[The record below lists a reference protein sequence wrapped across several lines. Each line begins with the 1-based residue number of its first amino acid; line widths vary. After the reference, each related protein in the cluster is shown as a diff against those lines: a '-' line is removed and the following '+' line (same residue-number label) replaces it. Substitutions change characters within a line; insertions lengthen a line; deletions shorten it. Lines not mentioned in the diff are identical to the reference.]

1 MKEQRMGIDEQI
13 AGALAGRAAQRDF
26 VDHLVENWGLLTDSW
41 NAMVSSAAELARASA
56 DARSAGR
63 AEQAVFADLGRY
75 LAPGGQWREQ
85 AAAVSALIGPATDSV
100 RALQRR
106 VRRET
111 VNIGVIGLT
120 GAGKSTLLRK
130 LSGLT
135 EQHIPSNRF
144 SSTTATPSR
153 IFHETG
159 PRSGRA
165 VLSLHTWESFRA
177 EVLEPLHRLAKLAD
191 PAPRSVA
198 DFRRFGYGG
207 AGIVAAGQA
216 GAERYRRRL
225 RDAQDSLPSYEGLL
239 RGGTA
244 DITLGELRPYVA
256 YPADGDTRTHI
267 RPYHAVRS
275 VDVFCAFPE
284 VGAVR
289 LGLVDLPGAGEAG
302 LDVHGRFLTELRNHA
317 DLLFIVRRPEKAPVT
332 DPDWDA
338 AQLADDAAAGVRR
351 GDFAHH
357 VINRDVSV
365 PDEYYRNAL
374 ARARTD
380 GERLGI
386 DVRECDIE
394 SATTAEVAAAVL
406 SPVLSLLAE
415 RLAFM
420 DRDAAGQ
427 VLSELTEV
435 VAGMRSLTS
444 QLTSWTEGRQA
455 TLPDE
460 EARLRNRAWELKN
473 DLSVQLDRV
482 RDEYDKLFDSGVPIA
497 ELHLEIQKAARE
509 MREWTSAG
517 LGAGSSKEWL
527 RRFRAAESAQVH
539 GRELDNQ
546 YNGARRQ
553 LVAVFGGIDASLD
566 RSVERLWGEVAG
578 ALRVQLTADVVPAGT
593 DNRAAL
599 TAFAAIA
606 RRDGA
611 KTLADA
617 TGRLLNLPT
626 DYGSIFLR
634 VGRPVIRKVQWDPQ
648 GPAAGLGL
656 GPAVAAGVVGGV
668 TGAAVSAV
676 AGPVVGVAAGHL
688 IGGAASG
695 AAAAGTREGL
705 RRGAGLGPRNWWDV
719 PPGAP
724 SPGAARPGT
733 VPPGTSGPGSGPPP
747 APAGPADAG
756 GTSPAADPEF
766 GEAARWHARLTDT
779 IERVTSEL
787 ETEFHA
793 EAQRTLLVLAAAI
806 DLFKE
811 TAIATPGVE
820 GEFEKLCRPVQRE
833 IWPAD
838 FGGAAA
844 QVAAD
849 LGALRE
855 RAIEADA
862 AASRVAALAAQVP
875 RL

>member
-1 MKEQRMGIDEQI
+1 MGIDQQI

-26 VDHLVENWGLLTDSW
+26 VDNLVESWGLLTDSW
-41 NAMVSSAAELARASA
+41 DAMVSSAADLARTTG
-56 DARSAGR
+56 DARSADR
-63 AEQAVFADLGRY
+63 AQEVVFSDLGRY
-75 LAPGGQWREQ
+75 LAAGGQWREQ
-85 AAAVSALIGPATDSV
+85 AAAVSALIGPTTESV

-135 EQHIPSNRF
+135 EKHIPSNRF

-159 PRSGRA
+159 TRSGRA
-165 VLSLHTWESFRA
+165 VLTLHTWESFRG
-177 EVLEPLHRLAKLAD
+177 EVLAPLHRLARITEHV
-191 PAPRSVA
+191 PASIA
-198 DFRRFGYGG
+198 DFRRFAYGDAG
-207 AGIVAAGQA
+207 AVPAGQA

-225 RDAQDSLPSYEGLL
+225 REAQDSLPSYEGLL
-239 RGGTA
+239 RGG
-244 DITLGELRPYVA
+244 DMEMSLDELRPYVA
-256 YPADGDTRTHI
+256 YPADGDTRTHY

-302 LDVHGRFLTELRNHA
+302 LDVHGRFLTDLRNHA
-317 DLLFIVRRPEKAPVT
+317 DLLFIVKRPEKAPVT

-351 GDFAHH
+351 SDFAHH
-357 VINRDVSV
+357 VINRDASV

-374 ARARTD
+374 ARARSD
-380 GERLGI
+380 GQQLGI

-394 SATTAEVAAAVL
+394 SAAPAEVAAAVL
-406 SPVLSLLAE
+406 SPVLGMLAE
-415 RLAFM
+415 RLAYM
-420 DRDAAGQ
+420 DRDAAGK
-427 VLSELTEV
+427 VLADLAEI
-435 VAGMRSLTS
+435 VARMRSLADQMTR
-444 QLTSWTEGRQA
+444 WTEGRQA
-455 TLPDE
+455 ALPDE
-460 EARLRNRAWELKN
+460 EARLRNRAWDLKN
-473 DLSVQLDRV
+473 DLSVELDRV
-482 RDEYDKLFDSGVPIA
+482 RDEYDKLFDSGAPVA
-497 ELHLEIQKAARE
+497 ELHLEIEKAARQ
-509 MREWTSAG
+509 MREWMAAG
-517 LGAGSSKEWL
+517 LGAGSTKEWL
-527 RRFRAAESAQVH
+527 RKFRAAESAEVP

-546 YNGARRQ
+546 YNGARKR

-566 RSVERLWGEVAG
+566 RSVDRLWGEIAD
-578 ALRVQLTADVVPAGT
+578 ALRSQLTAAVVSAGP
-593 DNRAAL
+593 DNQAIL
-599 TAFAAIA
+599 TAFAATA

-617 TGRLLNLPT
+617 TDRLLNLPT

-634 VGRPVIRKVQWDPQ
+634 VGRPVIRKVKWSHQEAAEGQ
-648 GPAAGLGL
+648 GPRSTV
-656 GPAVAAGVVGGV
+656 PVGNR
-668 TGAAVSAV
+668 ARA
-676 AGPVVGVAAGHL
+676 
-688 IGGAASG
+688 
-695 AAAAGTREGL
+695 R
-705 RRGAGLGPRNWWDV
+705 AGLGPRNWWDV
-719 PPGAP
+719 PPSGAQP
-724 SPGAARPGT
+724 
-733 VPPGTSGPGSGPPP
+733 SGPASSGPASSQPVPSGP
-747 APAGPADAG
+747 AGTGPADTAAAG
-756 GTSPAADPEF
+756 GGFA
-766 GEAARWHARLTDT
+766 EASRWHAKLTDT

-787 ETEFHA
+787 ETEFHG

-820 GEFEKLCRPVQRE
+820 GEFEKLCRPAQRE

-838 FGGAAA
+838 FGGTAAK
-844 QVAAD
+844 VAAD

-855 RAIEADA
+855 RAIEADLA
-862 AASRVAALAAQVP
+862 AGRVAALAAQAR